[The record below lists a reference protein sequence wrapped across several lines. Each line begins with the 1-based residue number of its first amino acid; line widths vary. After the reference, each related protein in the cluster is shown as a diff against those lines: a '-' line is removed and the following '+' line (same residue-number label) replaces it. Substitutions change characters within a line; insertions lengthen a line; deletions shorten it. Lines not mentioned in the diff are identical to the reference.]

1 MKYLKLIFSIL
12 IFVTISLM
20 AAEVIKNSKHNQ
32 KYKKDYA
39 ELNHFKYGLFS
50 VEAWKK
56 QISTI
61 ISDEIDQLYLTR
73 RNEKTLK
80 NHLET
85 QLEILIDK
93 IDERIQKT
101 NQKTTS
107 GKFKQ
112 TLIESFVDRDEIK
125 KGVPEYAEAIMKE
138 LSSPQTEKQIKGML
152 KTKINEYLKE
162 TFDKL
167 PDNSKTK
174 IVREYKA
181 EDENDAKEK
190 IGQLI
195 KKNHENIS
203 EQSFIIAGLA
213 ILIFLFEAFSK
224 KPLPP
229 SQYILMTLTLL
240 VLLIVGVT
248 TPMID
253 MEAKI
258 AHLNFVLFDHPI
270 EFKDQ
275 ILYFQS
281 KSINDVFWIMIKHK
295 EIQMKFVGILMV
307 SFSIVF
313 PVLKML
319 SSLAYYYNFCEA
331 RKYKIINFFVL
342 KSGKWSMADVLVVAI
357 FMAYIGFNGIINSQ
371 LDNLKE
377 AGENLD
383 VLTTNGTNLQ
393 PGFYLF
399 FTYTILAMFLASFI
413 TKRPYECRKTEDH

>member
-1 MKYLKLIFSIL
+1 MKYLKLIFSVL
-12 IFVTISLM
+12 IFLAISIM
-20 AAEVIKNSKHNQ
+20 GVEVIKNSRENQ
-32 KYKKDYA
+32 KYKKDSA

-50 VEAWKK
+50 VNAWKK
-56 QISTI
+56 QINTI
-61 ISDEIDQLYLTR
+61 ISDEIDNLYLTR

-80 NHLET
+80 GHLET

-93 IDERIQKT
+93 IDERIQRT
-101 NQKTTS
+101 NQQTTG
-107 GKFKQ
+107 GKIKQ
-112 TLIESFVDRDEIK
+112 TLIESFVDREEIK
-125 KGVPEYAEAIMKE
+125 KGVPEYASAILKE
-138 LSSPQTEKQIKGML
+138 LRSPQTETQIKSML
-152 KTKINEYLKE
+152 KSKIKGYLNE

-167 PDNSKTK
+167 PDDSKAQ
-174 IVREYKA
+174 IIREYKA
-181 EDENDAKEK
+181 RDEKNAKEILTDK
-190 IGQLI
+190 I
-195 KKNHENIS
+195 KKKHEVIA

-213 ILIFLFEAFSK
+213 ILMFLFEAFSK

-229 SQYILMTLTLL
+229 SQYILLTLTLL
-240 VLLIVGVT
+240 VLLMIGVT

-275 ILYFQS
+275 VLYFQS
-281 KSINDVFWIMIKHK
+281 KSINDVFWLMIKHK
-295 EIQMKFVGILMV
+295 DIQMKFVGILMV

-319 SSLAYYYNFCEA
+319 SSLAYYYDFCRA
-331 RKYKIINFFVL
+331 RTHKVINFFVL
-342 KSGKWSMADVLVVAI
+342 KSGKWSMADVLVVAM
-357 FMAYIGFNGIINSQ
+357 FMAYIGFNGVINSQ

-377 AGENLD
+377 SGESLD

-399 FTYTILAMFLASFI
+399 LTYTILAMFLAGFL
-413 TKRPYECRKTEDH
+413 KNRPYECKK